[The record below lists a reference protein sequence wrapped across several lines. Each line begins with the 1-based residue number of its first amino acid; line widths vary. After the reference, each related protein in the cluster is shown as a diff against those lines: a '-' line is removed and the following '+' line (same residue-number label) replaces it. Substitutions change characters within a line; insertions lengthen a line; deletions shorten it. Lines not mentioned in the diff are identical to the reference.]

1 MHTINIPARVAESV
15 KARRGTEHPHADL
28 VPEKTALV
36 VIDLQNG
43 FMMDGVAH
51 ALCETAREIVP
62 CVNRL
67 ASAVRETGGAV
78 FWIQNTHDEQCLKN
92 WSNLHAMTL
101 DEQVSKRIESMSEGS
116 LGHQLWAQLDV
127 REEDKKVLKYRYS
140 AFLPESSDLTQILR
154 AADLDT
160 VVIVGTVTN
169 VCCESSA
176 RDAMMS
182 NFKTIMVTDANAAN
196 TDEEHNASLINFYL
210 TFGDIMSTDELI
222 ACLHANANNNEQS
235 EARSLAGVE

>member
-1 MHTINIPARVAESV
+1 MHTIAIPSRVTESV

-28 VPEKTALV
+28 VPTKTALV

-62 CVNRL
+62 NVNRL
-67 ASAVRETGGAV
+67 ASTVRKTGGGV
-78 FWIQNTHDEQCLKN
+78 FWIQNTHDEQCLQS
-92 WSNLHAMTL
+92 WSNLHAMTSP
-101 DEQVSKRIESMSEGS
+101 EQVNKRVESMSEGS
-116 LGHQLWAQLDV
+116 LGHQLWGQLDV
-127 REEDKKVLKYRYS
+127 HAEDEKVLKYRYS
-140 AFLPESSDLTQILR
+140 AFLPESSNLAGILR
-154 AADLDT
+154 AADFDT

-176 RDAMMS
+176 RDAMML

-196 TDEEHNASLINFYL
+196 TDEEHNASLTNFYL

-222 ACLHANANNNEQS
+222 ACLRVNAATNEQV
-235 EARSLAGVE
+235 EELSLASVE

>member
-15 KARRGTEHPHADL
+15 RARRGTEHPHADL

-62 CVNRL
+62 SVNRL
-67 ASAVRETGGAV
+67 ASAVRETGGGV
-78 FWIQNTHDEQCLKN
+78 FWIQNTHHEQCLKN

-127 REEDKKVLKYRYS
+127 HEEDKKVLKYRYS
-140 AFLPESSDLTQILR
+140 AFLPESSDLTEILR
-154 AADLDT
+154 AADFDT

-222 ACLHANANNNEQS
+222 TCLHANAKNNEQRQAQS
-235 EARSLAGVE
+235 SVGIT

>member
-1 MHTINIPARVAESV
+1 SV

-28 VPEKTALV
+28 VPTKTALV

-62 CVNRL
+62 NVNRL
-67 ASAVRETGGAV
+67 ASTVRKTGGGV
-78 FWIQNTHDEQCLKN
+78 FWIQNTHDEQCLQS
-92 WSNLHAMTL
+92 WSNLHAMTSP
-101 DEQVSKRIESMSEGS
+101 EQVNKRVESMSEGS
-116 LGHQLWAQLDV
+116 LGHQLWGQLDV
-127 REEDKKVLKYRYS
+127 HAEDEKVLKYRYS
-140 AFLPESSDLTQILR
+140 AFLPESSNLAGILR
-154 AADLDT
+154 AADFDT

-176 RDAMMS
+176 RDAMML

-196 TDEEHNASLINFYL
+196 TDEEHNASLTNFYL

-222 ACLHANANNNEQS
+222 ACLRVNAATNEQV
-235 EARSLAGVE
+235 EELSLASVE